1 MNMKYILRSVVLSA
15 IGLALLGWISFWFT
29 TLNALG
35 PEGDDNLLQW
45 YFDNL
50 VQSEEITSSGMP
62 WEDLAVSLYNLLAQ
76 MTTALLSSAVV
87 AALLWS
93 IGSHFLNVDAP
104 GKAKFYFIYWIVF
117 TGIFMAIVVGIV
129 FWFTKSSAFNAAD
142 YLSGSGVTTIS
153 IISFIYYFLV
163 YYLGVLLGTARFARS
178 SILFGNKIPVSS
190 FLCF

>member
-1 MNMKYILRSVVLSA
+1 MNMKYILRSVFLSV
-15 IGLALLGWISFWFT
+15 IGLALLGWVSFWFT

-35 PEGDDNLLQW
+35 PDGESDLLQW

-62 WEDLAVSLYNLLAQ
+62 WEELAVSLYNLLAQ
-76 MTTALLSSAVV
+76 MTTALLSAAVV

-104 GKAKFYFIYWIVF
+104 GKAKFYFIYWIIF

-190 FLCF
+190 LL

>member
-1 MNMKYILRSVVLSA
+1 MNMKYILRSVFLSA
-15 IGLALLGWISFWFT
+15 IGLALLGWVSFWFT
-29 TLNALG
+29 TLNMLG
-35 PEGDDNLLQW
+35 PDGESNLLQW

-76 MTTALLSSAVV
+76 MTTALLSAAVV

-104 GKAKFYFIYWIVF
+104 GKAKFYFIYWIIF

-190 FLCF
+190 LL

>member
-1 MNMKYILRSVVLSA
+1 MNMKYILRSVLLSA
-15 IGLALLGWISFWFT
+15 IGLALLGWVSFWFI

-35 PEGDDNLLQW
+35 PDGESDLLQW

-50 VQSEEITSSGMP
+50 VQSEAITSTGMP
-62 WEDLAVSLYNLLAQ
+62 WETLAENLYLLLAR
-76 MTTALLSSAVV
+76 MTTALLSTTVV

-104 GKAKFYFIYWIVF
+104 GKAKFYFIYWVVF

-190 FLCF
+190 LL

>member
-1 MNMKYILRSVVLSA
+1 MNMKYILRSVFLSA
-15 IGLALLGWISFWFT
+15 IGLALLGWVSFWFT
-29 TLNALG
+29 TLNMLG
-35 PEGDDNLLQW
+35 PDGESNLLQW

-76 MTTALLSSAVV
+76 MTTALLSAAVV

-104 GKAKFYFIYWIVF
+104 GKAKFYFIYWVVF

-178 SILFGNKIPVSS
+178 SILFGNKIPVSN
-190 FLCF
+190 LL

>member
-1 MNMKYILRSVVLSA
+1 MNMKYILRSVFLSA
-15 IGLALLGWISFWFT
+15 IGLALLGWVSFWFT
-29 TLNALG
+29 TMNALG
-35 PEGDDNLLQW
+35 PDGESNLLQW

-76 MTTALLSSAVV
+76 MTTALLSAAVV

-104 GKAKFYFIYWIVF
+104 GKAKFYFIYWIIF

-190 FLCF
+190 LL

>member
-35 PEGDDNLLQW
+35 PDGESDLLQW

-117 TGIFMAIVVGIV
+117 TGIYMAIVVGIV
-129 FWFTKSSAFNAAD
+129 FWFTKSATFDAAD

-190 FLCF
+190 FL

>member
-1 MNMKYILRSVVLSA
+1 MNMKYILRSFFLSA
-15 IGLALLGWISFWFT
+15 IGLALLGWVSFWFT
-29 TLNALG
+29 TMNALG
-35 PEGDDNLLQW
+35 PDGESNLLQW

-50 VQSEEITSSGMP
+50 VQKEEITSTGMP

-76 MTTALLSSAVV
+76 MTTALLSAAVV

-104 GKAKFYFIYWIVF
+104 GKAKFYFIYWIIF

-190 FLCF
+190 LL

>member
-35 PEGDDNLLQW
+35 PDGESDLLQW

-190 FLCF
+190 FL

>member
-1 MNMKYILRSVVLSA
+1 MNMKYILRSVFLSV
-15 IGLALLGWISFWFT
+15 IGLALLGWVSFWFT

-35 PEGDDNLLQW
+35 PDGESDLLQW

-76 MTTALLSSAVV
+76 MTTALLSAAVV

-104 GKAKFYFIYWIVF
+104 GKAKFYFIYWIIF

-178 SILFGNKIPVSS
+178 SILFGNKIPVSG
-190 FLCF
+190 LL

>member
-1 MNMKYILRSVVLSA
+1 MNMKYILRSVFLSV
-15 IGLALLGWISFWFT
+15 IGLALLGWVSFWFT

-35 PEGDDNLLQW
+35 PDGESDLLQW

-76 MTTALLSSAVV
+76 MTTALLSAAVV

-104 GKAKFYFIYWIVF
+104 GKAKFYFIYWIIF

-163 YYLGVLLGTARFARS
+163 YYLGVLLGTARCARS

-190 FLCF
+190 LL

>member
-1 MNMKYILRSVVLSA
+1 MNMKYILRSVLLSS
-15 IGLALLGWISFWFT
+15 IGLVSLGWISFWFT

-35 PEGDDNLLQW
+35 PDGESALLQW

-50 VQSEEITSSGMP
+50 VLSDEIISSGMP

-76 MTTALLSSAVV
+76 MTTALLSVAVI
-87 AALLWS
+87 AALAWS

-104 GKAKFYFIYWIVF
+104 GKAKFYFIYWIIF

-129 FWFTKSSAFNAAD
+129 FWFTKSSTFNAAD

-190 FLCF
+190 LL

>member
-1 MNMKYILRSVVLSA
+1 MNMKYILRSVFLSA
-15 IGLALLGWISFWFT
+15 IGLVLLGWVSFWFT
-29 TLNALG
+29 TMNALG
-35 PEGDDNLLQW
+35 PDGESNLLQW

-50 VQSEEITSSGMP
+50 VQKEEITSTGMP

-76 MTTALLSSAVV
+76 MTTALLSTTVV

-129 FWFTKSSAFNAAD
+129 FWFTKSTTFDAAD

-190 FLCF
+190 LL

>member
-1 MNMKYILRSVVLSA
+1 MNMKYILRSVFLSA
-15 IGLALLGWISFWFT
+15 IGLALLGWVSFWFT
-29 TLNALG
+29 TLNMLG
-35 PEGDDNLLQW
+35 PDGESNLLQW

-76 MTTALLSSAVV
+76 MTTALLSTTVV

-104 GKAKFYFIYWIVF
+104 GKAKFYFIYWIIF

-190 FLCF
+190 LL

>member
-1 MNMKYILRSVVLSA
+1 MNMKYILRSVLLSA
-15 IGLALLGWISFWFT
+15 IGLALLGWVSFWFT
-29 TLNALG
+29 TLNMLG
-35 PEGDDNLLQW
+35 PDGESNLLQW

-76 MTTALLSSAVV
+76 MTTALLSTTVV

-104 GKAKFYFIYWIVF
+104 GKAKFYFIYWVVF

-190 FLCF
+190 LL

>member
-1 MNMKYILRSVVLSA
+1 MNMKYILRSVLLSS
-15 IGLALLGWISFWFT
+15 IGLVSLGWISFWFT

-35 PEGDDNLLQW
+35 PDGESALLQW

-50 VQSEEITSSGMP
+50 VLSDEIISSGMP

-76 MTTALLSSAVV
+76 MTTALLSVAVI
-87 AALLWS
+87 AALAWS

-104 GKAKFYFIYWIVF
+104 GKAKFYFIYWIIF
-117 TGIFMAIVVGIV
+117 TGILMAIVVGIV
-129 FWFTKSSAFNAAD
+129 FWFTKSSTFNAAD

-190 FLCF
+190 LL

>member
-1 MNMKYILRSVVLSA
+1 MNMKYILRSVFLSA
-15 IGLALLGWISFWFT
+15 IGLALLGWVSFWFT
-29 TLNALG
+29 TLNMLG
-35 PEGDDNLLQW
+35 PDGESNLLQW

-76 MTTALLSSAVV
+76 MTTALLSAAVV

-104 GKAKFYFIYWIVF
+104 GKAKFYFIYWVVF

-129 FWFTKSSAFNAAD
+129 FWFTKSTTFDAAD

-190 FLCF
+190 LL

>member
-1 MNMKYILRSVVLSA
+1 MNMKYVLRSVLLSS
-15 IGLALLGWISFWFT
+15 IGLVSLGWISFWFT

-35 PEGDDNLLQW
+35 PDGESALLQW

-50 VQSEEITSSGMP
+50 VLSDEIISSGMP

-76 MTTALLSSAVV
+76 MTTALLSVAVI
-87 AALLWS
+87 AALAWS

-104 GKAKFYFIYWIVF
+104 GKAKFYFIYWIIF

-129 FWFTKSSAFNAAD
+129 FWFTKSSTFNAAD

-153 IISFIYYFLV
+153 IISFFYYFLV
-163 YYLGVLLGTARFARS
+163 YYLGALLGTARFARS

-190 FLCF
+190 LL

>member
-1 MNMKYILRSVVLSA
+1 MNMKYVLRSVLLSS
-15 IGLALLGWISFWFT
+15 IGLVSLGWISFWFT

-35 PEGDDNLLQW
+35 PDGESALLQW

-50 VQSEEITSSGMP
+50 VLSDEIISSGMP

-76 MTTALLSSAVV
+76 MTTALLSVAVI
-87 AALLWS
+87 AALAWS

-104 GKAKFYFIYWIVF
+104 GKAKFYFIYWIIF

-129 FWFTKSSAFNAAD
+129 FWFTKSSTFNAAD

-163 YYLGVLLGTARFARS
+163 YYLGALLGTARFARS

-190 FLCF
+190 LL

>member
-1 MNMKYILRSVVLSA
+1 MNMKHILRSVLLSA

-35 PEGDDNLLQW
+35 PDGESDLLQW
-45 YFDNL
+45 YFNNL

-62 WEDLAVSLYNLLAQ
+62 WEDLAVNLYLLLAR
-76 MTTALLSSAVV
+76 MTTALLSTTVV

-93 IGSHFLNVDAP
+93 VGSHFLNVNAP
-104 GKAKFYFIYWIVF
+104 GKAKFYFIYWIIF
-117 TGIFMAIVVGIV
+117 TGIFMAIVAGIV
-129 FWFTKSSAFNAAD
+129 FWFTKSATFDAAD
-142 YLSGSGVTTIS
+142 YLSDSGVIKIS

-178 SILFGNKIPVSS
+178 SILFGNKIPVSE
-190 FLCF
+190 LL

>member
-1 MNMKYILRSVVLSA
+1 MNMKYILRSVLLSA
-15 IGLALLGWISFWFT
+15 IGLTLLGWVSFWFT

-35 PEGDDNLLQW
+35 PDGESNLLQW
-45 YFDNL
+45 YFNNL

-76 MTTALLSSAVV
+76 MTTALLSTAIV
-87 AALLWS
+87 AALAWS

-104 GKAKFYFIYWIVF
+104 GKAKFYFIYWIIF
-117 TGIFMAIVVGIV
+117 TGIFMAVVVGIV

-178 SILFGNKIPVSS
+178 SILFGNKIPVSN
-190 FLCF
+190 FL

>member
-1 MNMKYILRSVVLSA
+1 MNMKYILRSVGLSA
-15 IGLALLGWISFWFT
+15 IGLALLGWISVWFT
-29 TLNALG
+29 GLNTIG
-35 PEGDDNLLQW
+35 PDGESNLLQW

-76 MTTALLSSAVV
+76 MTTALLSVAVV

-104 GKAKFYFIYWIVF
+104 GKAKFYFIYWVAF

-190 FLCF
+190 LL

>member
-1 MNMKYILRSVVLSA
+1 MNMKYILRSVFLSA
-15 IGLALLGWISFWFT
+15 TGLALLGWVSFWFT
-29 TLNALG
+29 TLNMLG
-35 PEGDDNLLQW
+35 PDGESNLLQW

-76 MTTALLSSAVV
+76 MTTALLSAAVV

-93 IGSHFLNVDAP
+93 IGSHFLNIDAP
-104 GKAKFYFIYWIVF
+104 GKAKFYFIYWVVF

-190 FLCF
+190 LL

>member
-1 MNMKYILRSVVLSA
+1 MNMKYILRSVFLSA
-15 IGLALLGWISFWFT
+15 IGLALLGWVSFWFT
-29 TLNALG
+29 TMNALG
-35 PEGDDNLLQW
+35 PDGESNLLQW

-50 VQSEEITSSGMP
+50 VQKEEITSTGMP
-62 WEDLAVSLYNLLAQ
+62 WEDLAASLYNLLAQ
-76 MTTALLSSAVV
+76 MTTALLSAAVV

-104 GKAKFYFIYWIVF
+104 GKAKFYFIYWIIF

-190 FLCF
+190 LL

>member
-1 MNMKYILRSVVLSA
+1 MNMKYILRSVFLSA
-15 IGLALLGWISFWFT
+15 IGLALLGWVSFWFT
-29 TLNALG
+29 TLNMLG
-35 PEGDDNLLQW
+35 PDGESNLLQW

-76 MTTALLSSAVV
+76 MTTALLSAAVV

-104 GKAKFYFIYWIVF
+104 GKAKFYFIYWVAF

-190 FLCF
+190 LL

>member
-1 MNMKYILRSVVLSA
+1 MNMKYILRSVFLSA
-15 IGLALLGWISFWFT
+15 IGLALLGWVSFWFT
-29 TLNALG
+29 TMNALG
-35 PEGDDNLLQW
+35 PDGESNLLQW

-50 VQSEEITSSGMP
+50 VQKEEITSTGMP

-76 MTTALLSSAVV
+76 MTTALLSTTVV

-104 GKAKFYFIYWIVF
+104 GKAKFYFIYWIIF

-190 FLCF
+190 LL

>member
-1 MNMKYILRSVVLSA
+1 MNMKHIFRSVLLSA
-15 IGLALLGWISFWFT
+15 IGLALLGWVSFWFT

-35 PEGDDNLLQW
+35 PDGESDLLQW
-45 YFDNL
+45 YFNNL

-62 WEDLAVSLYNLLAQ
+62 WEDLAVNLYLLLAR
-76 MTTALLSSAVV
+76 MTTALLSTTVV

-93 IGSHFLNVDAP
+93 VGSHFLNVNAP
-104 GKAKFYFIYWIVF
+104 GKAKFYFIYWIIF

-129 FWFTKSSAFNAAD
+129 FWFTKSATFDAAD
-142 YLSGSGVTTIS
+142 YLSDSGVIKIS

-178 SILFGNKIPVSS
+178 SILFGNKIPVSE
-190 FLCF
+190 LL

>member
-1 MNMKYILRSVVLSA
+1 MNMKYILRSVFLSA
-15 IGLALLGWISFWFT
+15 IGLVLLGWVSFWFT
-29 TLNALG
+29 TMNALG
-35 PEGDDNLLQW
+35 PDGESNLLQW

-50 VQSEEITSSGMP
+50 VQKEEITSTGMP

-76 MTTALLSSAVV
+76 MTTALLSTAVV

-104 GKAKFYFIYWIVF
+104 GKAKFYFIYWIIF

-190 FLCF
+190 LL